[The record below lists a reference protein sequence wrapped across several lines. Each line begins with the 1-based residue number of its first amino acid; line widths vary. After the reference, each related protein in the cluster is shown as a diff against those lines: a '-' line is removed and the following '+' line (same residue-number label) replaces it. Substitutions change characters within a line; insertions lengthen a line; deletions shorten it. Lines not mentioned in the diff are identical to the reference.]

1 MKNTKFI
8 TEGAALLAIYAM
20 LLLISM
26 YVPILGTVVTFALPL
41 PFILLTIRYRLSNAF
56 IVFTAALFITVIV
69 SQPMNLVKTTMFGLI
84 GIVLGYMYKKRKKPV
99 ETLMAGTLVYLIGIM
114 LIYVASI
121 KFFNIDLMK
130 QMQNMFN
137 ESMAQSEKIVTAAG
151 MPISKEQKELFTQFN
166 DVLQTL
172 FPSLLVM
179 VSVCFSW
186 ITVMI
191 SGSVLRKLKHD
202 VIPWPKFKDIQ
213 LPKSIVWYYVIFILL
228 STFIKVEPTSYLHM
242 VFSNLYVIFALLLV
256 LQGLTFIAFI
266 AHSKGFTKG
275 VPIIS
280 FIVCMFIPMMF
291 PLVTIFIVCMF
302 IPMMF
307 PLVTILGII
316 DLGISLRSKI
326 GE

>member
-56 IVFTAALFITVIV
+56 VIFTAALFITVIV

-84 GIVLGYMYKKRKKPV
+84 GIVLGYMYKNKKPV
-99 ETLMAGTLVYLIGIM
+99 EILMAGTLAYLIGIM

-130 QMQNMFN
+130 KMQNMLN
-137 ESMAQSEKIVTAAG
+137 ESMAQSEKIVTTAG
-151 MPISKEQKELFTQFN
+151 MPISKEQKELFAQFN

-266 AHSKGFTKG
+266 AHRKGFTKG

-280 FIVCMFIPMMF
+280 FIVCMFIPM
-291 PLVTIFIVCMF
+291 L
-302 IPMMF
+302 F

-316 DLGISLRSKI
+316 DLGISLRTKI
-326 GE
+326 GG

>member
-1 MKNTKFI
+1 
-8 TEGAALLAIYAM
+8 M
-20 LLLISM
+20 LLFISM

-41 PFILLTIRYRLSNAF
+41 PFILLTIRYKLSNAF
-56 IVFTAALFITVIV
+56 VIFTAAFLIVVFV
-69 SQPMNLVKTTMFGLI
+69 SQPIGLVKTVVFGLM
-84 GIVLGYMYKKRKKPV
+84 GIVLGCMYKKQRKPL
-99 ETLMAGTLVYLIGIM
+99 EILITGSLAYLISIM

-121 KFFNIDLMK
+121 KFFNIDFIK
-130 QMQNMFN
+130 QIQNMFN
-137 ESMAQSEKIVTAAG
+137 KSVVQSEKIASVAG
-151 MPISKEQKELFTQFN
+151 MPISKEQKELFVQMN
-166 DVLQTL
+166 DILQTV
-172 FPSLLVM
+172 FPSILVM
-179 VSVCFSW
+179 VSVCLSW
-186 ITVMI
+186 ITIII
-191 SGSVLRKLKHD
+191 SGSALKKLKHD

-256 LQGLTFIAFI
+256 LQGLTFITFL

-280 FIVCMFIPMMF
+280 FIACMFIPM
-291 PLVTIFIVCMF
+291 L
-302 IPMMF
+302 F

-326 GE
+326 GG

>member
-1 MKNTKFI
+1 MMKNTKFI

-20 LLLISM
+20 LLLVSM

-41 PFILLTIRYRLSNAF
+41 PFILLTIRYKLSSAF
-56 IVFTAALFITVIV
+56 VIFTAALFITVIV

-84 GIVLGYMYKKRKKPV
+84 GIVLGYMYKKQKKPV
-99 ETLMAGTLVYLIGIM
+99 EILMAGTLAYLIGIM

-137 ESMAQSEKIVTAAG
+137 ESMRQSEKIVTAAG
-151 MPISKEQKELFTQFN
+151 MPISKEQKELFAQFN

-256 LQGLTFIAFI
+256 LQGLTFIAFL

-280 FIVCMFIPMMF
+280 FIACMFIPM
-291 PLVTIFIVCMF
+291 L
-302 IPMMF
+302 F

-326 GE
+326 GG

>member
-56 IVFTAALFITVIV
+56 VIFTAALFITVIV

-84 GIVLGYMYKKRKKPV
+84 GIVLGYMYKKQKRPV
-99 ETLMAGTLVYLIGIM
+99 EILMAGTLAYLIGIM

-137 ESMAQSEKIVTAAG
+137 ESMAQSEKIVNAAG
-151 MPISKEQKELFTQFN
+151 MPISKEQKELFSQFN

-202 VIPWPKFKDIQ
+202 VTPWPKFKDIQ

-280 FIVCMFIPMMF
+280 FIVCMFIPM
-291 PLVTIFIVCMF
+291 L
-302 IPMMF
+302 F

-326 GE
+326 GG

>member
-1 MKNTKFI
+1 MRNTKFI

-41 PFILLTIRYRLSNAF
+41 PFILLTIKYKISNAF
-56 IVFTAALFITVIV
+56 VIFTAALFITVIV

-84 GIVLGYMYKKRKKPV
+84 GIVLGHMYKKQKKPV
-99 ETLMAGTLVYLIGIM
+99 EILMAGTLAYLIGIM

-151 MPISKEQKELFTQFN
+151 MPISKEQKELFAQFN

-213 LPKSIVWYYVIFILL
+213 LPKSIVWYYVVFILL

-256 LQGLTFIAFI
+256 LQGLTFIAFL

-280 FIVCMFIPMMF
+280 FIACMFIPM
-291 PLVTIFIVCMF
+291 L
-302 IPMMF
+302 F

-326 GE
+326 GG

>member
-1 MKNTKFI
+1 MMRNTKFI

-41 PFILLTIRYRLSNAF
+41 PFILLTIRYKISNAF
-56 IVFTAALFITVIV
+56 VIFTAALFITVIV

-84 GIVLGYMYKKRKKPV
+84 GIVLGHMYKKQKKPV
-99 ETLMAGTLVYLIGIM
+99 EILMAGTLAYLIGIM

-137 ESMAQSEKIVTAAG
+137 ESMAQSAKIVTAAG
-151 MPISKEQKELFTQFN
+151 MPISKEQKELFAQFN

-213 LPKSIVWYYVIFILL
+213 LPKSIVWYYIIFILL

-256 LQGLTFIAFI
+256 LQGLTFIAFL

-275 VPIIS
+275 IPIMS
-280 FIVCMFIPMMF
+280 FIACMFIPM
-291 PLVTIFIVCMF
+291 L
-302 IPMMF
+302 F

-326 GE
+326 GG

>member
-1 MKNTKFI
+1 MRNTKFI

-41 PFILLTIRYRLSNAF
+41 PFILLTIKYKISNAF
-56 IVFTAALFITVIV
+56 VIFTAALFITVIV

-84 GIVLGYMYKKRKKPV
+84 GIVLGHMYKKQKKPV
-99 ETLMAGTLVYLIGIM
+99 EILMAGTLAYLIGIM

-137 ESMAQSEKIVTAAG
+137 ESIAQSEKIVTAAG
-151 MPISKEQKELFTQFN
+151 MPISKEQKELFAQFN

-213 LPKSIVWYYVIFILL
+213 LPKSIVWYYVVFILL

-256 LQGLTFIAFI
+256 LQGLTFIAFL

-280 FIVCMFIPMMF
+280 FIACMFIPM
-291 PLVTIFIVCMF
+291 L
-302 IPMMF
+302 F

-326 GE
+326 GG

>member
-26 YVPILGTVVTFALPL
+26 YVPILGAVVTFALPL
-41 PFILLTIRYRLSNAF
+41 PFILLTIRYKLSSAF
-56 IVFTAALFITVIV
+56 VIFTAALFITVIV

-84 GIVLGYMYKKRKKPV
+84 GIVLGYMYKNQKKPV
-99 ETLMAGTLVYLIGIM
+99 EILMAGTLAYLIGIM

-137 ESMAQSEKIVTAAG
+137 ESMTQSEKIVTAAG
-151 MPISKEQKELFTQFN
+151 MPISKEQKELFAQFN

-191 SGSVLRKLKHD
+191 SSSVLRKLKHG

-256 LQGLTFIAFI
+256 LQGLTFIAFL

-280 FIVCMFIPMMF
+280 FIACMFIPM
-291 PLVTIFIVCMF
+291 L
-302 IPMMF
+302 F

-326 GE
+326 GG

>member
-1 MKNTKFI
+1 MKKTKFI

-26 YVPILGTVVTFALPL
+26 YVPILGIVVTFVLPL
-41 PFILLTIRYRLSNAF
+41 PFILLTIRYKISNAF
-56 IVFTAALFITVIV
+56 VIFTAALFITVIV

-84 GIVLGYMYKKRKKPV
+84 GIVLGYMYKKQKKPV
-99 ETLMAGTLVYLIGIM
+99 EILMAGTLAYLIVIM

-137 ESMAQSEKIVTAAG
+137 ESMTQSEKLVAAAG
-151 MPISKEQKELFTQFN
+151 MPISKEQKELFVQMN
-166 DVLQTL
+166 DILQTV
-172 FPSLLVM
+172 FPSILVM
-179 VSVCFSW
+179 VSVCLSW
-186 ITVMI
+186 TTVII

-202 VIPWPKFKDIQ
+202 VIPWPRFKDIQ

-256 LQGLTFIAFI
+256 LQGLTFIAFL

-280 FIVCMFIPMMF
+280 FIVCMFIPM
-291 PLVTIFIVCMF
+291 L
-302 IPMMF
+302 F

-326 GE
+326 GG

>member
-56 IVFTAALFITVIV
+56 VIFTAALFITVIV

-84 GIVLGYMYKKRKKPV
+84 GIVLGYMYKKQKKPV
-99 ETLMAGTLVYLIGIM
+99 EILMAGTLAYLIGIM

-130 QMQNMFN
+130 QMQNMLT

-151 MPISKEQKELFTQFN
+151 MPISKEQKELFAQFN

-275 VPIIS
+275 IPIIS
-280 FIVCMFIPMMF
+280 FIVCMFIPM
-291 PLVTIFIVCMF
+291 L
-302 IPMMF
+302 F

-326 GE
+326 GG

>member
-26 YVPILGTVVTFALPL
+26 YVPLLGTVVTFALPL

-291 PLVTIFIVCMF
+291 PLVTI
-302 IPMMF
+302 
-307 PLVTILGII
+307 LGII

>member
-1 MKNTKFI
+1 MRNTKFI
-8 TEGAALLAIYAM
+8 TEGAALLAIYSK

-41 PFILLTIRYRLSNAF
+41 PFILLTIRYKISNAF
-56 IVFTAALFITVIV
+56 VIFTAALFITVIV

-84 GIVLGYMYKKRKKPV
+84 GIVLGHMYKKQKKPV
-99 ETLMAGTLVYLIGIM
+99 EILMVGTLAYLIGIM

-151 MPISKEQKELFTQFN
+151 MPISKEQKELFAQFN

-256 LQGLTFIAFI
+256 LQGLTFIAFL

-280 FIVCMFIPMMF
+280 FIACMFIPM
-291 PLVTIFIVCMF
+291 L
-302 IPMMF
+302 F

-326 GE
+326 GG

>member
-56 IVFTAALFITVIV
+56 VIFTAALFITVIV

-84 GIVLGYMYKKRKKPV
+84 GIVLGYMYKKQKKPV
-99 ETLMAGTLVYLIGIM
+99 EILMAGTLAYLIGIM

-130 QMQNMFN
+130 QMQNMLN

-151 MPISKEQKELFTQFN
+151 MPISKEQKELFAQFN

-179 VSVCFSW
+179 VSACFSW

-256 LQGLTFIAFI
+256 LQGLTFIAFL

-280 FIVCMFIPMMF
+280 FIVCMFIPM
-291 PLVTIFIVCMF
+291 L
-302 IPMMF
+302 F

-326 GE
+326 GG

>member
-1 MKNTKFI
+1 MKQTKFI
-8 TEGAALLAIYAM
+8 TEGAALLAIYAI

-41 PFILLTIRYRLSNAF
+41 PFILLTIRHKLSNVLVIF
-56 IVFTAALFITVIV
+56 VAALFVTIIV

-84 GIVLGYMYKKRKKPV
+84 GIVLGYMYKTRKKPV
-99 ETLMAGTLVYLIGIM
+99 EILIAGTLAYLIGFV

-121 KFFNIDLMK
+121 KFFNIDIMK
-130 QMQNMFN
+130 QMQSVFS
-137 ESMAQSEKIVTAAG
+137 ESMVQSEKIVSAIG
-151 MPISKEQKELFTQFN
+151 MPISKEQKELLTQMN
-166 DVLQTL
+166 DILQSL
-172 FPSLLVM
+172 FPSILVL

-186 ITVMI
+186 ITVII
-191 SGSVLRKLKHD
+191 SGSVLKKLKHD
-202 VIPWPKFKDIQ
+202 IIPWPKFKDIQ

-228 STFIKVEPTSYLHM
+228 ATFIKVEPTSYLYM
-242 VFSNLYVIFALLLV
+242 VFSNIYVIFALLLV
-256 LQGLTFIAFI
+256 LQGLTFISFLAYRT
-266 AHSKGFTKG
+266 GFTKG

-280 FIVCMFIPMMF
+280 FIVCMFIPM
-291 PLVTIFIVCMF
+291 L
-302 IPMMF
+302 F

>member
-26 YVPILGTVVTFALPL
+26 YVPILGRVVTFALPL
-41 PFILLTIRYRLSNAF
+41 PFILLTIRYRLSNTF
-56 IVFTAALFITVIV
+56 VIFTAALFITVIV

-84 GIVLGYMYKKRKKPV
+84 GIVLGYMYKKQKKPI
-99 ETLMAGTLVYLIGIM
+99 EILMAGTLAYLIGIM

-130 QMQNMFN
+130 QMQNMLN

-151 MPISKEQKELFTQFN
+151 MPISKEQKELFAQFN

-202 VIPWPKFKDIQ
+202 VKPWPKFKDIQ

-256 LQGLTFIAFI
+256 IQGLTFIAFL

-275 VPIIS
+275 IPIIS
-280 FIVCMFIPMMF
+280 FIVCMFIPM
-291 PLVTIFIVCMF
+291 L
-302 IPMMF
+302 F

-326 GE
+326 GG

>member
-26 YVPILGTVVTFALPL
+26 YVPILGRVVTFALPL
-41 PFILLTIRYRLSNAF
+41 PFILLTIRYRLSNTF
-56 IVFTAALFITVIV
+56 VIFTAALFITVIV
-69 SQPMNLVKTTMFGLI
+69 SQPINLVKTTMFGLI
-84 GIVLGYMYKKRKKPV
+84 GIVLGYMYKKQKKPI
-99 ETLMAGTLVYLIGIM
+99 EILMAGTLAYLIGIM

-130 QMQNMFN
+130 QMQNMLN

-151 MPISKEQKELFTQFN
+151 MPISKEQKELFAQFN

-202 VIPWPKFKDIQ
+202 VKPWPKFKDIQ

-256 LQGLTFIAFI
+256 LQGLTFIAFL

-280 FIVCMFIPMMF
+280 FIVCMFIPM
-291 PLVTIFIVCMF
+291 L
-302 IPMMF
+302 F

-326 GE
+326 GG

>member
-26 YVPILGTVVTFALPL
+26 YVPILGAVVTFALPL
-41 PFILLTIRYRLSNAF
+41 PFILLTIRYRLSSAF

-99 ETLMAGTLVYLIGIM
+99 ETLVAGTLAYLIGIM

-151 MPISKEQKELFTQFN
+151 MPISKEQKELFAQFN

-291 PLVTIFIVCMF
+291 PLVTI
-302 IPMMF
+302 
-307 PLVTILGII
+307 LGII

>member
-1 MKNTKFI
+1 MKNTRFI

-26 YVPILGTVVTFALPL
+26 YVPILGTIVTFALPL

-99 ETLMAGTLVYLIGIM
+99 ETLMAGTLAYLIGIM

-151 MPISKEQKELFTQFN
+151 MPISKEQKELFAQFN

-291 PLVTIFIVCMF
+291 PLVTI
-302 IPMMF
+302 
-307 PLVTILGII
+307 LGII

>member
-1 MKNTKFI
+1 MMKNTKFI
-8 TEGAALLAIYAM
+8 TEGAVLLAIYAM

-26 YVPILGTVVTFALPL
+26 YVPILGAVVTFALPL
-41 PFILLTIRYRLSNAF
+41 PFILLTIRYKLSSAF
-56 IVFTAALFITVIV
+56 VIFTAALFITVIV

-84 GIVLGYMYKKRKKPV
+84 GIVLGYMYKKQKKPV
-99 ETLMAGTLVYLIGIM
+99 EILMAGTLAYLIGIM

-137 ESMAQSEKIVTAAG
+137 ESMTQSEKIVTAAG
-151 MPISKEQKELFTQFN
+151 MPISKEQKELFVQMN
-166 DVLQTL
+166 DILQTV
-172 FPSLLVM
+172 FPSILVM
-179 VSVCFSW
+179 VSVFLSW
-186 ITVMI
+186 ITVII
-191 SGSVLRKLKHD
+191 SGSALRKLKHD

-256 LQGLTFIAFI
+256 LQGLTFIAFL

-280 FIVCMFIPMMF
+280 FIACMFIPM
-291 PLVTIFIVCMF
+291 L
-302 IPMMF
+302 F

-326 GE
+326 EG

>member
-1 MKNTKFI
+1 MKSTKFI

-26 YVPILGTVVTFALPL
+26 YVPILGAVVTFALPL
-41 PFILLTIRYRLSNAF
+41 PFILLTIRYKLSSAF
-56 IVFTAALFITVIV
+56 VIFTAALFITVIV
-69 SQPMNLVKTTMFGLI
+69 SQPMNLVKTTMFGVI
-84 GIVLGYMYKKRKKPV
+84 GIVLGYMYKKQKKPV
-99 ETLMAGTLVYLIGIM
+99 EILMAGTLAYLIGIM

-137 ESMAQSEKIVTAAG
+137 ESMTQSEKIVTAAG
-151 MPISKEQKELFTQFN
+151 MPISKEQKELFAQFN

-256 LQGLTFIAFI
+256 LQGLTFIAFL

-280 FIVCMFIPMMF
+280 FIACMFIPM
-291 PLVTIFIVCMF
+291 L
-302 IPMMF
+302 F

-326 GE
+326 GG

>member
-20 LLLISM
+20 LLLISI

-41 PFILLTIRYRLSNAF
+41 PFILLTIRYKLSKAF
-56 IVFTAALFITVIV
+56 VIFTAALFITVIV

-84 GIVLGYMYKKRKKPV
+84 GIVLGHMYKKQKKPV
-99 ETLMAGTLVYLIGIM
+99 EILMAGTLAYLIGIM

-151 MPISKEQKELFTQFN
+151 MPISKEQKDLLAQFN

-172 FPSLLVM
+172 SPSLLVM
-179 VSVCFSW
+179 VSVCCSW

-202 VIPWPKFKDIQ
+202 VIHWPKFKDIQ

-256 LQGLTFIAFI
+256 LQGLTFIAFL

-280 FIVCMFIPMMF
+280 FIACMFIPM
-291 PLVTIFIVCMF
+291 L
-302 IPMMF
+302 F

-326 GE
+326 GG

>member
-1 MKNTKFI
+1 MKQTKFI
-8 TEGAALLAIYAM
+8 TEGAALLAIYAI

-41 PFILLTIRYRLSNAF
+41 PFILLTIRHKLSNVLLIF
-56 IVFTAALFITVIV
+56 VVALFVTVIV
-69 SQPMNLVKTTMFGLI
+69 SQPMNLVKTIMFGLI
-84 GIVLGYMYKKRKKPV
+84 GIVLGYTYKTRKKPV
-99 ETLMAGTLVYLIGIM
+99 EILIAGTLAYLIGFV

-121 KFFNIDLMK
+121 KFFNIDIMK
-130 QMQNMFN
+130 QMQSMFS
-137 ESMAQSEKIVTAAG
+137 ESMVQSEKIVSAIG
-151 MPISKEQKELFTQFN
+151 MPISKEQKELLTQMN
-166 DVLQTL
+166 DILQLL
-172 FPSLLVM
+172 FPSILVL

-186 ITVMI
+186 ITVII
-191 SGSVLRKLKHD
+191 SGSVLKKLKHD
-202 VIPWPKFKDIQ
+202 IIPWPKFKDLQ

-228 STFIKVEPTSYLHM
+228 ATFIKVDPTTYLHM

-256 LQGLTFIAFI
+256 LQGLTFISFLAYR
-266 AHSKGFTKG
+266 KGFTKG

-280 FIVCMFIPMMF
+280 FIVCMFIPM
-291 PLVTIFIVCMF
+291 L
-302 IPMMF
+302 F

>member
-1 MKNTKFI
+1 MKQTKFI
-8 TEGAALLAIYAM
+8 TEGAALLAIYAI

-41 PFILLTIRYRLSNAF
+41 PFILLTIRYKLSNVLVIF
-56 IVFTAALFITVIV
+56 VVALFVTVIV
-69 SQPMNLVKTTMFGLI
+69 SQPMNLVKTIMFGLI
-84 GIVLGYMYKKRKKPV
+84 GIVLGYTYKTRKKPV
-99 ETLMAGTLVYLIGIM
+99 EILIAGTLAYLIGFV

-121 KFFNIDLMK
+121 KFFNIDIMK
-130 QMQNMFN
+130 QMQSMFS
-137 ESMAQSEKIVTAAG
+137 ESMVQSEKIVSAIG
-151 MPISKEQKELFTQFN
+151 MPISKEQKELLTQMN
-166 DVLQTL
+166 DILQLL
-172 FPSLLVM
+172 FPSILVL

-186 ITVMI
+186 ITVII
-191 SGSVLRKLKHD
+191 SGRVLKKLKHD
-202 VIPWPKFKDIQ
+202 IIPWPKFKDLQ

-228 STFIKVEPTSYLHM
+228 ATFIKVDPTSYLHM

-256 LQGLTFIAFI
+256 LQGLTFISFLAYR
-266 AHSKGFTKG
+266 KGFTKG

-280 FIVCMFIPMMF
+280 FIVCMFIPM
-291 PLVTIFIVCMF
+291 L
-302 IPMMF
+302 F

>member
-1 MKNTKFI
+1 MKQTKFI
-8 TEGAALLAIYAM
+8 TEGAALLAIYAI

-41 PFILLTIRYRLSNAF
+41 PFILLTIRHKLSNVLVIF
-56 IVFTAALFITVIV
+56 VVALFVTVIV
-69 SQPMNLVKTTMFGLI
+69 SQPMNLVKTIMFGLI
-84 GIVLGYMYKKRKKPV
+84 GIVLGYTYKTRKKPV
-99 ETLMAGTLVYLIGIM
+99 EILIAGTLAYLIGFV

-121 KFFNIDLMK
+121 KFFNIDIMK
-130 QMQNMFN
+130 QMQSMFS
-137 ESMAQSEKIVTAAG
+137 ESMVQSEKIVSAIG
-151 MPISKEQKELFTQFN
+151 MPISKEQKELLTQMN
-166 DVLQTL
+166 DILQLL
-172 FPSLLVM
+172 FPSILVL

-186 ITVMI
+186 ITVII
-191 SGSVLRKLKHD
+191 SGSVLKKLKHD
-202 VIPWPKFKDIQ
+202 IIPWPKFKDIQ

-228 STFIKVEPTSYLHM
+228 ATFIKVEPTSYLHM

-256 LQGLTFIAFI
+256 LQGLTFISFLAYR
-266 AHSKGFTKG
+266 KGFTKR

-280 FIVCMFIPMMF
+280 FIVCMFIPM
-291 PLVTIFIVCMF
+291 L
-302 IPMMF
+302 F

>member
-41 PFILLTIRYRLSNAF
+41 PFILLMIRYALPNAF
-56 IVFTAALFITVIV
+56 VIFTVAFLIAVIV
-69 SQPMNLVKTTMFGLI
+69 GQPIGLVKTVVFGLM
-84 GIVLGYMYKKRKKPV
+84 GIVLGYMYKKQRKPL
-99 ETLMAGTLVYLIGIM
+99 ELLITGSLAYLIGIM

-121 KFFNIDLMK
+121 KFFNIDFIK
-130 QMQNMFN
+130 QIQNIFN
-137 ESMAQSEKIVTAAG
+137 ESVVQSEKIASAAG
-151 MPISKEQKELFTQFN
+151 MPVSKEQKELLAQMN
-166 DVLQTL
+166 DILQMI
-172 FPSLLVM
+172 FPSILVM

-202 VIPWPKFKDIQ
+202 VMPWPKFKDIQ

-256 LQGLTFIAFI
+256 LQGLTFITFI

-280 FIVCMFIPMMF
+280 FIACMFIPM
-291 PLVTIFIVCMF
+291 L
-302 IPMMF
+302 F

-326 GE
+326 GG

>member
-56 IVFTAALFITVIV
+56 VIFTSALFITVII

-84 GIVLGYMYKKRKKPV
+84 GIVLGYMYKKQKKPV
-99 ETLMAGTLVYLIGIM
+99 EILMAGTLAYLIGIM

-151 MPISKEQKELFTQFN
+151 MPISKEQKELFAQFN

-280 FIVCMFIPMMF
+280 FIACMFIPM
-291 PLVTIFIVCMF
+291 L
-302 IPMMF
+302 F

-326 GE
+326 GG

>member
-8 TEGAALLAIYAM
+8 TEGAALLAIYAI

-26 YVPILGTVVTFALPL
+26 YVPILGAVVTFVLPL
-41 PFILLTIRYRLSNAF
+41 PFILLTIRYKLSSAF
-56 IVFTAALFITVIV
+56 VIFMAALFITVIV

-84 GIVLGYMYKKRKKPV
+84 GIVLGDMYKKQKKPV
-99 ETLMAGTLVYLIGIM
+99 EILMAGTLAYLIGIM

-137 ESMAQSEKIVTAAG
+137 ESMTQSEKIVTAAG
-151 MPISKEQKELFTQFN
+151 MPISKEQKELFAQFN

-256 LQGLTFIAFI
+256 LQGLTFIAFL

-280 FIVCMFIPMMF
+280 FIACMFIPM
-291 PLVTIFIVCMF
+291 L
-302 IPMMF
+302 F

-326 GE
+326 GG

>member
-26 YVPILGTVVTFALPL
+26 YVPILGAVITFALPL
-41 PFILLTIRYRLSNAF
+41 PFILLTIRYKLSSAF
-56 IVFTAALFITVIV
+56 VIFTAALFITVIV

-84 GIVLGYMYKKRKKPV
+84 GIVLGYMYKKQKKPV
-99 ETLMAGTLVYLIGIM
+99 EILMAGTLAYLIGIM

-137 ESMAQSEKIVTAAG
+137 ESMTQSEKIVTAAG
-151 MPISKEQKELFTQFN
+151 MPISKEQKELFVQMN
-166 DVLQTL
+166 DILQTV
-172 FPSLLVM
+172 FPSILVM
-179 VSVCFSW
+179 VSVCLSW
-186 ITVMI
+186 ITVII

-256 LQGLTFIAFI
+256 LQGLTFIAFL

-280 FIVCMFIPMMF
+280 FIACMFIPM
-291 PLVTIFIVCMF
+291 L
-302 IPMMF
+302 F

-326 GE
+326 GG

>member
-1 MKNTKFI
+1 MMKNTKFI

-99 ETLMAGTLVYLIGIM
+99 EILMAGTLAYLIGIM

-151 MPISKEQKELFTQFN
+151 MPISKEQKELFAQFN

-291 PLVTIFIVCMF
+291 PLVTI
-302 IPMMF
+302 
-307 PLVTILGII
+307 LGII

>member
-56 IVFTAALFITVIV
+56 VIFTAALFITVIV

-84 GIVLGYMYKKRKKPV
+84 GIVLGYMYKKQKKPV
-99 ETLMAGTLVYLIGIM
+99 EILMAGTLAYLIGIM

-130 QMQNMFN
+130 QMQNMLN

-151 MPISKEQKELFTQFN
+151 MPISKEQKELFAQFN

-256 LQGLTFIAFI
+256 LQGLTFIAFL

-280 FIVCMFIPMMF
+280 FIACMFIPM
-291 PLVTIFIVCMF
+291 L
-302 IPMMF
+302 F

-326 GE
+326 GG

>member
-56 IVFTAALFITVIV
+56 VIFMAALFITVIV

-84 GIVLGYMYKKRKKPV
+84 GIVLGYMYKKRKKPI
-99 ETLMAGTLVYLIGIM
+99 EILMAGTLAYLIGIM

-137 ESMAQSEKIVTAAG
+137 ESMAQSEKIVNAAG
-151 MPISKEQKELFTQFN
+151 MPVSKEQKELFTQFN

-179 VSVCFSW
+179 VSVCLSW

-256 LQGLTFIAFI
+256 LQGLTFIAFL

-280 FIVCMFIPMMF
+280 FIVCMFIPM
-291 PLVTIFIVCMF
+291 L
-302 IPMMF
+302 F

-326 GE
+326 GG

>member
-26 YVPILGTVVTFALPL
+26 YVPILGAVVTFALPL
-41 PFILLTIRYRLSNAF
+41 PFILLTIRYKLSSAF
-56 IVFTAALFITVIV
+56 VIFTAALFITVIV

-84 GIVLGYMYKKRKKPV
+84 GIVLGYMYKKQKKPV
-99 ETLMAGTLVYLIGIM
+99 EILMAGTLAYLIGIM

-137 ESMAQSEKIVTAAG
+137 ESMTQSEKIVTAAG
-151 MPISKEQKELFTQFN
+151 MPISKEQKELFAQFN

-191 SGSVLRKLKHD
+191 SSSVLRKLKHG

-242 VFSNLYVIFALLLV
+242 VFSNLNVIFALLLV
-256 LQGLTFIAFI
+256 LQGLTFIAFL
-266 AHSKGFTKG
+266 AYRKGFTKG

-280 FIVCMFIPMMF
+280 FIACMFIPM
-291 PLVTIFIVCMF
+291 L
-302 IPMMF
+302 F

-326 GE
+326 GG

>member
-56 IVFTAALFITVIV
+56 VIFTAALFITVIV

-84 GIVLGYMYKKRKKPV
+84 GIVLGYMYKKRKRPV
-99 ETLMAGTLVYLIGIM
+99 EILMAGTFAYLIGIM

-137 ESMAQSEKIVTAAG
+137 ESMAQSEKIVNAAG
-151 MPISKEQKELFTQFN
+151 MPISKEQKELFSQFN

-179 VSVCFSW
+179 VSVCLSW

-213 LPKSIVWYYVIFILL
+213 IPKSIVWYYVIFILL

-280 FIVCMFIPMMF
+280 FIVCMFIPM
-291 PLVTIFIVCMF
+291 L
-302 IPMMF
+302 F

-326 GE
+326 GG